1 MACLAGPALAQ
12 VEAAP
17 PRKAFRVCQDPNN
30 LPFSNEKGEG
40 LENRLAEVFG
50 KALGLPV
57 TYYSYP
63 QRMGFIRNTL
73 RFKAPGEDFP
83 CDVVMGWPP
92 DSGPVAST
100 KPYYQSTYAMVLR
113 KDRVSTPVATIADFL
128 KLEPAQLK
136 RLRIGLYDRSPAS
149 EWLARHDLVDQG
161 VPYKM
166 INADPAQYAGEI
178 IDRELVEGRIDAA
191 VVWGPIGGYY
201 AKRNPSVPMVVLPL
215 KNGTRRH
222 AELLGI
228 VHRRTPRRRPSG
240 SKQVADGA
248 RGQAA
253 RDSGHPARIR
263 RADGQRGRR
272 GGAGLTPPALPA
284 DANAMPCALRAPPTG
299 GRLAAVLACGSPV
312 RPRRCCCR
320 SR

>member
-1 MACLAGPALAQ
+1 MRAARLRVAAAVLACLAGPALAQ

-113 KDRVSTPVATIADFL
+113 KDRVSTSVATIADFL

-166 INADPAQYAGEI
+166 MNADPAQYAGEI
-178 IDRELVEGRIDAA
+178 IDRELAEGRIDAA
-191 VVWGPIGGYY
+191 IVWGPIAGYY
-201 AKRNPSVPMVVLPL
+201 AKRVTAVPLVVLPL
-215 KNGTRRH
+215 KSEPGVKLNFSVAVGVRPGEGEWKQQVQSVLDTRRPEIL
-222 AELLGI
+222 AILREYGVPLVNEAGE
-228 VHRRTPRRRPSG
+228 V
-240 SKQVADGA
+240 
-248 RGQAA
+248 A
-253 RDSGHPARIR
+253 RD
-263 RADGQRGRR
+263 
-272 GGAGLTPPALPA
+272 
-284 DANAMPCALRAPPTG
+284 
-299 GRLAAVLACGSPV
+299 
-312 RPRRCCCR
+312 
-320 SR
+320 